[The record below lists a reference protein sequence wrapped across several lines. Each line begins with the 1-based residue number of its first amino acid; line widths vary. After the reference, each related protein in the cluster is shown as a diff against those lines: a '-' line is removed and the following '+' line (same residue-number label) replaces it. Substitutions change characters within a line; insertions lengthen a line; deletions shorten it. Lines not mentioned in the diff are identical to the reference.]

1 MSSELNRQNL
11 ISQQASEYVI
21 RLYSGELTAKEETE
35 ITTWCEASND
45 NQAAFE
51 QALAIWEAAPEL
63 PQKSSWRDKLERRF
77 YHFRYIA
84 ASLFLV
90 TACLFLFLKGEDTVL
105 EHSLNLVQRYATAIG
120 EVSNIGLSDGSQIT
134 LNTATE
140 VKVNFTPNRRELW
153 LEKGEAF
160 FDIAK
165 DKSRPFLIYT
175 NSKIVRVVGTKF
187 NIKLSES
194 GFDISVAEGIVA
206 VESENQLTSLPD
218 QAPLYL
224 EAGAVASFKASS
236 SLITKQNDEKV
247 EKAHSWRS
255 GYLRFDD
262 EQLENVI
269 DNFNRYRSKKITID
283 ASAANLK
290 ISGVFKLTDG
300 DAILTALE
308 ATLPIKI
315 EETEKNI
322 KIVKK

>member
-1 MSSELNRQNL
+1 MSSEINRQNF
-11 ISQQASEYVI
+11 ISQQASEYVT
-21 RLYSGELTAKEETE
+21 RLYSGELTAKEELE
-35 ITTWCEASND
+35 ITTWCEASDVNR
-45 NQAAFE
+45 AAFE
-51 QALAIWEAAPEL
+51 QALAIWEVAPEL
-63 PQKSSWRDKLERRF
+63 SQKSSWRDKLERRF
-77 YHFRYIA
+77 YHLRYFA
-84 ASLFLV
+84 ASVFLV
-90 TACLFLFLKGEDTVL
+90 AACFLLFLKSESTAPK
-105 EHSLNLVQRYATAIG
+105 ESLNIEQHYATATG

-140 VKVNFTPNRRELW
+140 IKVNLTRNKRELW

-175 NSKIVRVVGTKF
+175 NAKTVRVVGTKF

-194 GFDISVAEGIVA
+194 GFDISVSEGVVA
-206 VESENQLTSLPD
+206 VESDNPPTSVPEHT
-218 QAPLYL
+218 PLYL

-236 SLITKQNDEKV
+236 SLVTKKNDEKV

-262 EQLENVI
+262 EQLAHVI
-269 DNFNRYRSKKITID
+269 DSFNRYRSKKITID
-283 ASAANLK
+283 ESAANLK
-290 ISGVFKLTDG
+290 ISGVFKLSDG

-308 ATLPIKI
+308 ATLPIHI